1 MVESDKSLKELEDY
15 CSKMVEK
22 FPKSADAWY
31 YKGSSNLCLGKPKE
45 AIDCYDKALKINPE
59 LLEAQLEKGIALLG
73 LFKLDDA
80 IESLKAVIV
89 RDEKDA
95 APLFFLG
102 FAYALKKEEKN
113 MRFFLIKA
121 IDIDP
126 EAVVFLYDNTM
137 KGILSKSEAPN
148 EKIMEFYELIADLK
162 KKMLKLKSKKG
173 KK

>member
-1 MVESDKSLKELEDY
+1 MAKSDEILRGALKDFSE
-15 CSKMVEK
+15 KTEK

-31 YKGSSNLCLGKPKE
+31 CKGSLNLCSGMPKE
-45 AIDCYDKALKINPE
+45 AIGCYDKALKINPE
-59 LLEAQLEKGIALLG
+59 FLEAQSEKGIALLS
-73 LFKLDDA
+73 LSKFDDA
-80 IESLKAVIV
+80 IEIFRAVV
-89 RDEKDA
+89 AKNDKNVA
-95 APLFFLG
+95 SLFFLA

-113 MRFFLIKA
+113 MKFFLIKA

-137 KGILSKSEAPN
+137 KGILSKSDMPN
-148 EKIMEFYELIADLK
+148 EKIMEFYELIAELK